1 VTNAL
6 VADSRTKSRGR
17 LLILVVAALIV
28 AVSLGGC
35 SAAAQPGSATAAL
48 TASDAWVR
56 VTGSSAEP
64 IAGYLTIV
72 NHGSSDDALVG
83 ASSPGATSV
92 ALHQSSMDSSG
103 MMGMQ
108 PVARL
113 ECPIGATVALAPGGY
128 HLMISGLTHPLK
140 VGDLLELDL
149 VFEHGG
155 TIVVQAQA
163 RQA

>member
-1 VTNAL
+1 MP
-6 VADSRTKSRGR
+6 DSRTNSRGR
-17 LLILVVAALIV
+17 LPVLVALALVAL
-28 AVSLGGC
+28 VSLGGC
-35 SAAAQPGSATAAL
+35 SAAAQPSSATAAL
-48 TASDAWVR
+48 TVSDAWVR
-56 VTGSSAEP
+56 VTGSTAEP
-64 IAGYLTIV
+64 VAGYLTIV
-72 NHGSSDDALVG
+72 NHGGTDDALVG
-83 ASSPGATSV
+83 ASSPEAASV
-92 ALHQSSMDSSG
+92 ALHQSSLDSSG

-113 ECPIGATVALAPGGY
+113 DCPIGGTVALAPGGY

-163 RQA
+163 RQG